1 MIKIHC
7 RRKILHLPTN
17 YSHEIQIKK
26 GHFLQSKFSKKL
38 QNLVYSM
45 NAATHSSLC
54 NKFLCVS
61 DCPENDNNHASTYIR
76 SSRPI
81 NYNLAK
87 KSGKKIK
94 IFEALNLLKKIGW
107 WEKEHQFQ
115 MLVGAAQWGQLL
127 FEVAIW
133 IFSTTA
139 ISSSPP
145 QLCYPLSCYFYNCP
159 ILNWV
164 QKIGS

>member
-1 MIKIHC
+1 M
-7 RRKILHLPTN
+7 
-17 YSHEIQIKK
+17 IKK

-38 QNLVYSM
+38 QNLVYSA
-45 NAATHSSLC
+45 NAATHSSPC

-94 IFEALNLLKKIGW
+94 IFEALNLLKKIG
-107 WEKEHQFQ
+107 
-115 MLVGAAQWGQLL
+115 
-127 FEVAIW
+127 
-133 IFSTTA
+133 
-139 ISSSPP
+139 
-145 QLCYPLSCYFYNCP
+145 
-159 ILNWV
+159 
-164 QKIGS
+164 

>member
-7 RRKILHLPTN
+7 RRKILHLPTK

-94 IFEALNLLKKIGW
+94 IFEALNLLRSW
-107 WEKEHQFQ
+107 WEKEQFQ
-115 MLVGAAQWGQLL
+115 MAWPSPNSHQKIAELCQKSCLFLL
-127 FEVAIW
+127 DYMPLNG
-133 IFSTTA
+133 T
-139 ISSSPP
+139 
-145 QLCYPLSCYFYNCP
+145 PLS
-159 ILNWV
+159 I
-164 QKIGS
+164 

>member
-1 MIKIHC
+1 MKFLGKFWLQEMSFFKVNLFWGGH
-7 RRKILHLPTN
+7 KNWPNLHQPITAMKFRL
-17 YSHEIQIKK
+17 KK
-26 GHFLQSKFSKKL
+26 DISYNQKFPKKKL
-38 QNLVYSM
+38 QNLVYSV

-115 MLVGAAQWGQLL
+115 MLVG
-127 FEVAIW
+127 VAH
-133 IFSTTA
+133 
-139 ISSSPP
+139 
-145 QLCYPLSCYFYNCP
+145 
-159 ILNWV
+159 
-164 QKIGS
+164 